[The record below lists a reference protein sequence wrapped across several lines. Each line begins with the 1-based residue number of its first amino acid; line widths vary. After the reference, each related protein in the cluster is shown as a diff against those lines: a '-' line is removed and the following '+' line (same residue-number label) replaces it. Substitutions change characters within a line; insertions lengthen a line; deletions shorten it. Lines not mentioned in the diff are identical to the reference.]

1 MIISFT
7 IVTTLD
13 LFSFQRPT
21 KSRKPPFLVK
31 GWSKII
37 SSHIALTPLLPK
49 YPIAF
54 FTNDSPFDRIS
65 ASVAPPTGPDLEVD
79 VKDNGDGTYSVE
91 YVPERPG
98 RHSVDV
104 KYGGRRV
111 PKSPFRVQVK
121 PSGDASKVEIDGLG
135 PDDTFL
141 VGKENDFTVDC
152 TKAGKGQSFGIKL
165 FKKHFFFT
173 RQTLCAAQL
182 GCEGRSFPHPR
193 SSCFEGRLALTQGQ
207 ILIQVFLF
215 LFPKPFRVIFFIL

>member
-1 MIISFT
+1 M
-7 IVTTLD
+7 
-13 LFSFQRPT
+13 
-21 KSRKPPFLVK
+21 
-31 GWSKII
+31 
-37 SSHIALTPLLPK
+37 
-49 YPIAF
+49 
-54 FTNDSPFDRIS
+54 
-65 ASVAPPTGPDLEVD
+65 D

-135 PDDTFL
+135 PDDAFL

-215 LFPKPFRVIFFIL
+215 LFPKPFRVIFFIFFKSIQSSNLQKVVVLNSLQTFLVLKSCFTLTPGYLNPALIIPAQKYIISLETGPEAL